1 MAFETINL
9 SDLDL
14 TKIRSVKTTYL
25 KELPD
30 GTLQEVP
37 GEVEVNIAPLNSIN
51 NFLSI
56 IDSTFILLLTSPD
69 IKIPKKFTWNDG
81 KTDISN
87 VFTQYNCGCCWIVS
101 ATQAINDSVVCNSVI
116 KLTKNPNIN
125 PTNLLTCF
133 KKKIHNV
140 KEVMHYTH
148 SSMLRR
154 MVSISKDSIT
164 IGVPKI
170 KNVMNHLHQIQ
181 EYQCF
186 L

>member
-1 MAFETINL
+1 MAFETIKL

-56 IDSTFILLLTSPD
+56 INTTFILLLTSPD
-69 IKIPKKFTWNDG
+69 IKIPKKFTWKDG
-81 KTDISN
+81 KTDISD

-101 ATQAINDSVVCNSVI
+101 ATQAINDSVVCNSLI

-125 PTNLLTCF
+125 PTNLLTCL
-133 KKKIHNV
+133 KKK
-140 KEVMHYTH
+140 KFTM
-148 SSMLRR
+148 
-154 MVSISKDSIT
+154 
-164 IGVPKI
+164 
-170 KNVMNHLHQIQ
+170 
-181 EYQCF
+181 
-186 L
+186 